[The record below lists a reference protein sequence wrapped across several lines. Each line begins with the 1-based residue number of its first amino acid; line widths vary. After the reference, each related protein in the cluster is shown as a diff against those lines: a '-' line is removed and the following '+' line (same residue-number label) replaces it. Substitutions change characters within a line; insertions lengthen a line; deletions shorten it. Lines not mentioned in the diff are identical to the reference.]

1 MKYLKKHSSLV
12 KPAILIVFVLVLIIL
27 VMNPNTPVYGSYLS
41 LIPAFV
47 SIILALIT
55 KEVYSSLF
63 VGIVVGGLIFSRF
76 SFEGTLIHIFDEG
89 ILNVLT
95 QRSNVAIIFFLI
107 LLGSIVAMMNK
118 SGATEHFGEWALTHI
133 KTKRQSELATILL
146 GILIF
151 VDDNFNCLTVG
162 SVMKPITDKFKVS
175 REKLAYLID
184 STAAPV
190 CIIAPISSWA
200 AAVSGFVASGDG
212 FMTFVRTIPYNFYA
226 LFTIVMVF
234 ALAIMKVD
242 FGSMLEAE
250 ISVINQT
257 SEVEDV
263 TVSEHETKKVNT
275 KKGHIYD
282 LILPIIVLILCC
294 TFGILYTGGFFKG
307 NSFFDSFSNGDASL
321 GLMYG
326 SFIALIFTIIFYVVR
341 NIVSFEDCMICIEEG
356 FKIMVPAI
364 MILVLAWTLKSMT
377 DSLGSTA
384 FIKGMIGNYLEVFSM
399 FILAF
404 MFVIGAV
411 IAFATGTSWGTFGIL
426 IPMVINIFEGS
437 GSDIMIISMSACM
450 AGAIC
455 GDHSSPISDTTIM
468 ASSGAGCNHINHVT
482 TQIPYALVVA
492 SVSLGAYLLT
502 AITHNALIILALGTA
517 TIIGILYLIKLRQRR
532 NNI

>member
-1 MKYLKKHSSLV
+1 MKYLKKHSSIV

-63 VGIVVGGLIFSRF
+63 VGIVVGGLIYSHF
-76 SFEGTLIHIFDEG
+76 SFEGMLIHIFDEG

-133 KTKRQSELATILL
+133 KSKRQSELATILL

-200 AAVSGFVASGDG
+200 AAVAGFVASGDG
-212 FMTFVRTIPYNFYA
+212 FITFVRTIPYNFYA
-226 LFTIVMVF
+226 LFTIIMVF
-234 ALAIMKVD
+234 ALTIMKVD

-250 ISVINQT
+250 ISALNQ
-257 SEVEDV
+257 SYEDEEVKVAPAED
-263 TVSEHETKKVNT
+263 KKAS
-275 KKGHIYD
+275 KGRIYD
-282 LILPIIVLILCC
+282 LVLPIIVLILCC
-294 TFGILYTGGFFKG
+294 TFGILYTGGFFEG

-326 SFIALIFTIIFYVVR
+326 SFIALVFTIIFYVLR

-364 MILVLAWTLKSMT
+364 MILVLAWTLKAMT

-384 FIKGMIGNYLEVFSM
+384 FIKAMIGNYLEVFSM
-399 FILAF
+399 FIPAF

-437 GSDIMIISMSACM
+437 GSTIMIISMSACM

-492 SVSLGAYLLT
+492 GVSLCAYLLT
-502 AITHNALIILALGTA
+502 AITHNALIIISLGTLA
-517 TIIGILYLIKLRQRR
+517 IIGILYLIKLRQKRH
-532 NNI
+532 